1 MIVPQPSGTRA
12 LDLPKRDPNHQ
23 GFRGDRLPQHD
34 MKAGGA
40 QYDAR
45 VLAFFEG
52 EGRLFEGGD
61 DLTGRDEAELA
72 AV

>member
-1 MIVPQPSGTRA
+1 
-12 LDLPKRDPNHQ
+12 
-23 GFRGDRLPQHD
+23 

-40 QYDAR
+40 LYDAR